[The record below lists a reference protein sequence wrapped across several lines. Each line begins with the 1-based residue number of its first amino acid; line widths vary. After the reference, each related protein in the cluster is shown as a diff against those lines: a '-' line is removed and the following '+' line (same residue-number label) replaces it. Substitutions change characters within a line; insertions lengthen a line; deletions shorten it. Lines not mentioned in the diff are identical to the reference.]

1 MSDEYITRDPSRP
14 YGMFRCVLCRT
25 GCMNRKNANKHVR
38 GHGHR
43 NASQKREFSERLNK
57 RALNANETLTSL
69 SRRQVKPKLEWLGLP
84 RWRYHIKAELCDYIL
99 TDKWTDNGVPPSVDK
114 LLETYT
120 KYERTSLLELAV
132 WKASCLW
139 FDGSQNFHTMQ
150 DILDQ
155 WTMDSRFDPTAYK
168 AERRFTGNVAVIMR
182 GVLDYLE

>member
-14 YGMFRCVLCRT
+14 HGMFRCVLCGT
-25 GCMNRKNANKHVR
+25 GYMTRKTANRHVS
-38 GHGHR
+38 GSGHR
-43 NASQKREFSERLNK
+43 NAVHRKKFNGRLEQRAVHVNNK
-57 RALNANETLTSL
+57 LNSVLGIKSNIEL
-69 SRRQVKPKLEWLGLP
+69 LGLP
-84 RWRYHIKAELCDYIL
+84 RWRHHIKAELCDYIL
-99 TDKWTDNGVPPSVDK
+99 TDNGSVDNVPPSVDK

-139 FDGSQNFHTMQ
+139 FDGSQNFHSMQ

-168 AERRFTGNVAVIMR
+168 SERRFTGNVAVIMR
-182 GVLDYLE
+182 GVLAYLE